1 MGNLRIVVEDESPV
15 TRVAL
20 EGELDLSEADRL
32 EHELLKLERSAPPTL
47 LIDLRDLTFIDSTG
61 IRLVLEADAR
71 ARHDARRLALV
82 RGPDEVHR
90 VFLIALLDK
99 RLEFVDEPP
108 ETEG

>member
-1 MGNLRIVVEDESPV
+1 VSPLRIVVENESPV

-20 EGELDLSEADRL
+20 DGELDLSEADRM
-32 EHELLKLERSAPPTL
+32 EHELLEVERSSPSIL

-71 ARHDARRLALV
+71 ARRDARRLALV

-99 RLEFVDEPP
+99 RLEFVDQPFEA
-108 ETEG
+108 ES

>member
-1 MGNLRIVVEDESPV
+1 VSNLRIVVEVENPV

-20 EGELDLSEADRL
+20 DGELDLSEADRL
-32 EHELLKLERSAPPTL
+32 ERRLLEVERSSPPTL
-47 LIDLRDLTFIDSTG
+47 LLDLRDLTFIDSTG

-71 ARHDARRLALV
+71 ARRDARRLALV

-99 RLEFVDEPP
+99 RLEFVDEPSQA
-108 ETEG
+108 ES